1 MQRGSDCDG
10 SGPRKSRNIN
20 IMNPDIIDYL
30 NWTLDFVRKI
40 SPLIAVFIIAILIR
54 DELKS

>member
-1 MQRGSDCDG
+1 
-10 SGPRKSRNIN
+10 
-20 IMNPDIIDYL
+20 MNPDIIDYL